1 MKNQLL
7 ILAAIAVILFSCQ
20 SKESE
25 ILTTPLSE
33 QILEFEIYDSLVVDY
48 LGNVTLMDISPDE
61 KSYLLV
67 DQNTDTFLMTDKT
80 GAILHKYKLMGEGPN
95 NYNTSRMGV
104 AKFLSDDSFLVPTL
118 TGLFKYSLNGDL
130 IQKYNPEF
138 TGIAN
143 LLIPASESHFVKDNK
158 VYFHLPGRDRDLGQQ
173 GLDFQAKAKLIE
185 VVDLNNGTYE
195 DKIPFPMSSKVS
207 STTAEF
213 GAIDFY
219 PNLALGG
226 NNLYVAFRNEP
237 KIFSYSLTD
246 IDSAP
251 TVLPIPI
258 ENFVESDTDKA
269 PENGGFNIRNFFL
282 GTINTINYLGEGSF
296 LINYLAGLSDDEADQ
311 VISEAATDFDKMFKA
326 AQELNKGGMILFDG
340 VSISPI
346 IEKPEILGFIYK
358 VVSKDEIWFSLNFS
372 EAEND
377 YSVIYKTRLVQK

>member
-1 MKNQLL
+1 MKNQPLLFGFILL
-7 ILAAIAVILFSCQ
+7 IGFACQ
-20 SKESE
+20 TKEPE
-25 ILTTPLSE
+25 LPTNPLSE
-33 QILEFEIYDSLVVDY
+33 QNLEFEIYDSLVVDY
-48 LGNVTLMDISPDE
+48 LGNVNLMDISPDG
-61 KSYLLV
+61 KSYMLV
-67 DQNTDTFLMTDKT
+67 DQNTDTFLMADKT
-80 GAILHKYKLMGEGPN
+80 GAILHTYKLLGEGPN
-95 NYNTSRMGV
+95 NYNTGRTGV

-138 TGIAN
+138 TGRAN

-158 VYFHLPGRDRDLGQQ
+158 VYLHLLGREGDLGQQ
-173 GLDFQAKAKLIE
+173 GLEFQAKAKLVE
-185 VVDLNNGTYE
+185 VLDLNNGTYE
-195 DKIPFPMSSKVS
+195 GKIPFPKSSKFS
-207 STTAEF
+207 SSTAEF

-219 PNLALGG
+219 PNLALGK

-237 KIFSYSLTD
+237 KIFTYSLNG
-246 IDSAP
+246 IDLEP

-258 ENFVESDTDKA
+258 ENFVESNTDKV

-282 GTINTINYLGEGSF
+282 GTINTINYLGEGLF
-296 LINYLAGLSDDEADQ
+296 LINYLEGLSDDEANQ

-326 AQELNKGGMILFDG
+326 AEELNKGGLILFDG

-346 IEKPEILGFIYK
+346 IEKPKILGFIYK

-377 YSVIYKTRLVQK
+377 YSVIYKTRIIK